1 MGFCSGTFKFFMF
14 LINFIFFLAGVG
26 IIALGAYMAIEMKDY
41 FDFLG
46 ASDLVGDK
54 DLKVSAYI
62 FIVVGVFVTMIAFF
76 GCCAACTDNKCMMG
90 TFAVLMALI
99 LIAEIGVAVTIIIYK
114 GKAYAIVADAMKNGL
129 NGYKQEG
136 KEGVT
141 VGWDKIQEQFVCCGV
156 EGPTDWTK
164 SKAFNNTLDAPD
176 SCCTGVETDTCG
188 KGKNTKPFTGLHTE
202 GCLEKFQAFVE
213 GNVYLV
219 GGVGIAVAL
228 VQLLAVITGCCLA
241 KKMGLKD
248 DMVF

>member
-1 MGFCSGTFKFFMF
+1 MGFCTGTFKFFMF

-46 ASDLVGDK
+46 TSELVGDK

-62 FIVVGVFVTMIAFF
+62 FIVVGVFVTLIAFF
-76 GCCAACTDNKCMMG
+76 GCCSACTDNKCMMG

-129 NGYKQEG
+129 NGYGQQDKA
-136 KEGVT
+136 GVT
-141 VGWDKIQEQFVCCGV
+141 VGWNKIQEKFVCCGV
-156 EGPTDWTK
+156 EGPADWTK
-164 SKAFNNTLDAPD
+164 STAFNNTQNAPE
-176 SCCTGVETDTCG
+176 SCCAVEITDCA
-188 KGKNTKPFTGLHTE
+188 KGKNFKPWAGLHTE
-202 GCLEKFQAFVE
+202 GCLKKFQAFVE

-228 VQLLAVITGCCLA
+228 VQLLSVIAGCCLA

-248 DMVF
+248 EIF

>member
-1 MGFCSGTFKFFMF
+1 MGFCSNTFKFFMF

-46 ASDLVGDK
+46 TSDLVGNK
-54 DLKVSAYI
+54 DLRVSAYI

-99 LIAEIGVAVTIIIYK
+99 LIAEVGVAVTIIIYK
-114 GKAYAIVADAMKNGL
+114 GEAYEIVADAMKNGL
-129 NGYKQEG
+129 NGYNQPDKD
-136 KEGVT
+136 GVT
-141 VGWDKIQEQFVCCGV
+141 AGWNKIQERFECCGV
-156 EGPTDWTK
+156 NGPIDWKNST
-164 SKAFNNTLDAPD
+164 AFKNTQDAPD
-176 SCCTGVETDTCG
+176 SCCTVELDNCG
-188 KGKNTKPFTGLHTE
+188 KGKNFDPFTGLHTK
-202 GCLEKFQAFVE
+202 GCLKKFQGFVE
-213 GNVYLV
+213 SNVYLV

-228 VQLLAVITGCCLA
+228 VQLLSVITGCCLA

-248 DMVF
+248 QIY

>member
-1 MGFCSGTFKFFMF
+1 MGVCTGTFKFFMF

-46 ASDLVGDK
+46 TSDLVGDK

-114 GKAYAIVADAMKNGL
+114 GKAYAVVADAMKNGL
-129 NGYKQEG
+129 NGYGQQG

-141 VGWDKIQEQFVCCGV
+141 VGWDKIQERFVCCGV
-156 EGPTDWTK
+156 EGPNDWTT
-164 SKAFNNTLDAPD
+164 SKTFNNTENAPK
-176 SCCTGVETDTCG
+176 SCCTVESDTCG
-188 KGKNTKPFTGLHTE
+188 EGTNKDPWTGLHTE

-219 GGVGIAVAL
+219 GGVGIAVVA
-228 VQLLAVITGCCLA
+228 VQLLSVITGCCLA

-248 DMVF
+248 EIF